1 LAKALYGLKQTP
13 RAWHARL
20 SSVLHRLGFVASSA
34 DSSLFI
40 SQHGEEVTFML
51 VYVDD
56 IIVISS
62 SPQSPTQLIQNLR
75 SEFAV
80 KDLGTLHYFLGIE
93 VLPSSGGLLLSQR
106 KYASELL
113 RWSGM
118 LRCKTSHT
126 PMSAT
131 EKLSAFDGE
140 LLSSD
145 DATLY
150 RSIVG
155 GLQYLIVTRPDISYV
170 VNRVCQYLHA
180 PRDGHWSA
188 VKRILRYIK
197 LTLSTGLSLRPAS
210 TDLLSAF
217 SDADWAGNVDDR
229 RSTGGYAIFFGGNLI
244 AWSARKQATVSR
256 SSTESEYKA
265 LANATAELM

>member
-1 LAKALYGLKQTP
+1 
-13 RAWHARL
+13 
-20 SSVLHRLGFVASSA
+20 
-34 DSSLFI
+34 
-40 SQHGEEVTFML
+40 
-51 VYVDD
+51 
-56 IIVISS
+56 
-62 SPQSPTQLIQNLR
+62 
-75 SEFAV
+75 
-80 KDLGTLHYFLGIE
+80 
-93 VLPSSGGLLLSQR
+93 
-106 KYASELL
+106 
-113 RWSGM
+113 
-118 LRCKTSHT
+118 
-126 PMSAT
+126 MSAT
-131 EKLSAFDGE
+131 EKLSALDGE

-155 GLQYLIVTRPDISYV
+155 GLQYLTVTRPDLSYV

-229 RSTGGYAIFFGGNLI
+229 RSTGDMP
-244 AWSARKQATVSR
+244 
-256 SSTESEYKA
+256 SS
-265 LANATAELM
+265 LVVI